1 MLRMGQSGSFHQNHP
16 IIVILYLKVIKYIT
30 FSWLNSDLC
39 DLNDKS
45 QVMSIVNIQIINEYN
60 NFPPTQ

>member
-16 IIVILYLKVIKYIT
+16 IIAILYLKVIKHIT